1 MAGRKRVE
9 VYKGRD
15 GLWRFRLVGANGEKQ
30 GASQAYRG
38 DDAHSKYGA
47 KRGARS
53 AHPGVPVEV
62 V

>member
-1 MAGRKRVE
+1 MAKRQYVE

-15 GLWRFRLVGANGEKQ
+15 GLWRFRLRYANGEP
-30 GASQAYRG
+30 GTASQPYHG

-53 AHPGVPVEV
+53 AHPGIELRVG
-62 V
+62 